1 MAIVIPIIHEKF
13 WKFGNI
19 KVITHHMHKDDLKS
33 NLQEKELSEID
44 FKEKN
49 IPRQK
54 ILVHYFLSIADK

>member
-1 MAIVIPIIHEKF
+1 
-13 WKFGNI
+13 
-19 KVITHHMHKDDLKS
+19 MHKDDLKS

-54 ILVHYFLSIADK
+54 ILVHYFLSIADKQWSTIMQKHADSGSALEFK